1 MKHFKIV
8 STTLFLVTALIQQV
22 AINSALAQ
30 KSDEGTITQFANS
43 GEVIPISLSGFTG
56 TAQEVLKFD
65 LEVHGF
71 EVVGGDRAKFNLSG
85 SNDGQVGGRLS
96 DQSKTTIFSK
106 AYTGGNT
113 RSQSHALA
121 NDVIFSITQRKG
133 VTQGQIAFRVGE
145 GKTSEIY
152 IADYDG
158 ANAVAV
164 THDKNLVSAP
174 TWMPG
179 QRKLYYVSYKSGFPD
194 ILSHDL
200 TSGAR
205 QKIAAYGGSNLSP
218 AVSPDGRRVALILS
232 KTGNA
237 ELFVCN
243 ADGTNLKQLT
253 KTRDTESSP
262 CWSPNGRTICYVA
275 TSGRAGLYKIDT
287 DGGQPQRLQTAG
299 VGGNLTEPD
308 WSPDGKTIVFT
319 AQMGS
324 FNICTVPAE
333 GGSANVLYAGEDPA
347 WGANSRT
354 VIFTNRKNGS
364 RGLSLLDVPTKRVKD
379 VTRISGSSSQP
390 CWAK

>member
-1 MKHFKIV
+1 MNERKKFDLFPFL
-8 STTLFLVTALIQQV
+8 TTAVCLVAFASAAAQNPEEGTLIRQ
-22 AINSALAQ
+22 ANSA
-30 KSDEGTITQFANS
+30 
-43 GEVIPISLSGFTG
+43 EVIPISLSGFSG

-85 SNDGQVGGRLS
+85 SNNGQVGGRLS
-96 DQSKTTIFSK
+96 DQSKTTLFSK
-106 AYTGGNT
+106 SYTGGNT
-113 RSQSHALA
+113 RSQAHALA
-121 NDVIFSITQRKG
+121 NDVIFGVTQRKG

-145 GKTSEIY
+145 GKTSEIF

-164 THDKNLVSAP
+164 THDNNLVSAP
-174 TWMPG
+174 AWMPG
-179 QRKLYYVSYKSGFPD
+179 QRKLFYVSYKSGFPD
-194 ILSHDL
+194 ILAHDL

-253 KTRDTESSP
+253 KTRDSESSP
-262 CWSPNGRTICYVA
+262 CWSPNGQTICYVA
-275 TSGRAGLYKIDT
+275 TSGRAGLYKINA
-287 DGGQPQRLQTAG
+287 DGGPPQKLQTAG

-333 GGSANVLYAGEDPA
+333 GGSANVLVDGEDPS

-354 VIFTNRKNGS
+354 VIFTRRKNGG